1 VTSLRRDGTALAAV
15 PLELLLLA
23 IATLGCDGGKGTP
36 PATVQDASLSPLP
49 SDALVDPPP
58 IACQRLAVD
67 TPADFET
74 KFIAPRCGQVPAGA
88 TGVSCHSN
96 IFPPYNLDKPGM
108 VRASLVDQFART
120 LCKTDKYINR
130 ADLTKSFVLTKIDGP
145 GDMVPCPSGGALGL
159 GGFRMPDQG
168 IMPRPALV
176 TPDERA
182 CLLWYMTQ
190 LAR

>member
-1 VTSLRRDGTALAAV
+1 MRGAALADS
-15 PLELLLLA
+15 PLELLLLLAIVA
-23 IATLGCDGGKGTP
+23 IACDGGKGSTLVGTDGAVSP
-36 PATVQDASLSPLP
+36 PTTDASTQPI
-49 SDALVDPPP
+49 DPPP
-58 IACQRLAVD
+58 VACQQLAVA
-67 TPADFET
+67 TLADFEK
-74 KFIAPRCGQVPAGA
+74 KFVAPRCGQVPAGA

-145 GDMVPCPSGGALGL
+145 GDMVPCPSGGAVGL

-176 TPDERA
+176 SPDERT
-182 CLLWYMTQ
+182 CLVWYMTQ
-190 LAR
+190 IAR

>member
-1 VTSLRRDGTALAAV
+1 MEGSADSGAPIVDRPV
-15 PLELLLLA
+15 A
-23 IATLGCDGGKGTP
+23 I
-36 PATVQDASLSPLP
+36 
-49 SDALVDPPP
+49 DPPP
-58 IACQRLAVD
+58 VACSGLGVA
-67 TPADFET
+67 TPLEFET
-74 KFIAPRCGQVPAGA
+74 KFIAPRCGQVPAGV

-108 VRASLVDQFART
+108 VRASLVDQFARM

-145 GDMVPCPSGGALGL
+145 GDMVACPSGGAVGL

-168 IMPRPALV
+168 LMPKPPLV
-176 TPDERA
+176 TADERA

-190 LAR
+190 VSR